1 MHLLEKICCPRCKGA
16 LRDESSHLSCDACV
30 TRYPLQGGVPLFVD
44 LATLPEHLQGQI
56 KYFEHEAITSTDEYI
71 VEPWQKRYVERF
83 LENIPTIEGKVI
95 ADCGTGSAY
104 MAIEL
109 ARRGGTVIA
118 TDLSLRSVMRLRRI
132 VAQLGLTD
140 RVVCVCSTAEELP
153 FRSASVDI
161 LISNAVL
168 EHLQNEE
175 AAIAEINRVC
185 VPKASLMV
193 TVPLSYSYLNPFLIP
208 LNYIHDKRIGHLRRY
223 DDEAIQR
230 KFKNWALGR
239 TYYTGHTAKVVKT
252 LINMLHPVFDAQQIE
267 NDDSR
272 FESKKW
278 FASNIICFL
287 SRRAPC

>member
-1 MHLLEKICCPRCKGA
+1 MHLLELICCPRCNGA

-30 TRYPLQGGVPLFVD
+30 TRYPLLGGIPIFVD
-44 LATLPEHLQGQI
+44 LATLPKYLQGQI

-83 LENIPTIEGKVI
+83 LENIPAIEGKVI

-140 RVVCVCSTAEELP
+140 RVVCVCSMVEELP
-153 FRSASVDI
+153 FCSSSVDI

-185 VPKASLMV
+185 VPKASLML
-193 TVPLSYSYLNPFLIP
+193 TLPLSYRYVNPFLIP
-208 LNYIHDKRIGHLRRY
+208 INYVHDKRIGHLRRY
-223 DDEAIQR
+223 DDETIQR
-230 KFKNWALGR
+230 KFKNWTLGC

-267 NDDSR
+267 NDDSS
-272 FESKKW
+272 FENKKW

-287 SRRAPC
+287 SRMPHC